1 MNKYLITF
9 KETANHGLLER
20 YNATNIK
27 CMKRMKR
34 LATCFLTNKMAKE
47 LSQNN
52 SIESVEN
59 DNSEDFSDT
68 FDAQEEEYVIDLMD
82 VKEFHEK
89 GYKGQGVK
97 VAVLDTGV
105 QKHEDLVVAGG
116 YNAYDDS
123 IPYDRGLVSSHGTRV
138 AGVIAAQDNDQ
149 GGLGV
154 APEVE
159 LYAVRIDDGSG
170 GINRTLWSSQIEAMD
185 WCIENGMDAVNCSFS
200 SDTESNARREA
211 FEEAYNAGIA
221 IFCSAGNKQSG
232 VDVDEPTVAY
242 PSKYHF
248 VNTVASINSDK
259 TRYKTSSVGRGI
271 NFSSGGVSIKSTT
284 IDKSKKTSDK
294 YNSGTGTSYA
304 APAVLGM
311 FALYKSMYGESRD
324 KTLQRMYVNA
334 ERLGDEWEYGAG
346 VPKFPEKDYENI
358 QIWGR

>member
-1 MNKYLITF
+1 
-9 KETANHGLLER
+9 LER

-34 LATCFLTNKMAKE
+34 IATCFLTNKMAKE
-47 LSQNN
+47 LRRNN
-52 SIESVEN
+52 NIESVEN
-59 DNSEDFSDT
+59 DNSEDFADT

-105 QKHEDLVVAGG
+105 QKHKDLVVAGG

-123 IPYDRGLVSSHGTRV
+123 VPYDRGLVSSHGTRV

-149 GGLGV
+149 GVLGV

-221 IFCSAGNKQSG
+221 IFCSAGDKQSG
-232 VDVDEPTVAY
+232 VDANY
-242 PSKYHF
+242 PKITNQHKYQF
-248 VNTVASINSDK
+248 VNTLTKDKSDK
-259 TRYKTSSVGRGI
+259 KRYKTRRVGRGI
-271 NFSSGGVSIKSTT
+271 NISNGGVSMKTTTREKSNT
-284 IDKSKKTSDK
+284 ISNK

-304 APAVLGM
+304 PPAVL
-311 FALYKSMYGESRD
+311 
-324 KTLQRMYVNA
+324 
-334 ERLGDEWEYGAG
+334 
-346 VPKFPEKDYENI
+346 
-358 QIWGR
+358 